1 MAKRPARYETPA
13 IQPIRLGAEN
23 LRFILGL
30 KLRKH
35 RQEKRLSLS
44 ELAARAGISVSYLSE
59 IESGRKHPKPEKLIR
74 IAEALGVPYD
84 ELVSLQVAGEL
95 DPLKT
100 FLGSEFVREF
110 PFELFGISPEDLFA
124 LVADTPAKSAA
135 LFETFL
141 EIGRTYGVQVEHML
155 FAALRSYQQLRHNY
169 FQEMEEA
176 AAAFR
181 ASQEWEKGRPPSA
194 EELRALLE
202 ERYGCAVD
210 DQRLARHPELHGFR
224 SVYVPGDP
232 PRLLVNDRLLPSQ
245 KAFIYGR
252 EIAYRELGLRERAVT
267 GSWLHVDSFGQVLNN
282 FKASYFAGAILID
295 EEALVEELS
304 ALFGRDRWD
313 GEAFLDCMRRFDA
326 TPEMFFYRLSQV
338 VPERF
343 GLSDVFFLRFHHATG
358 SDDYR
363 LTKVLN
369 FSHVPVPHGIGLDE
383 HYCRRWPALRLLAD
397 LDRRQWSG
405 RPGAPIVAAQRS
417 RFLNEDATF
426 FVIAVARPLA
436 LTEGM
441 KSCVSFG
448 FLVNDV
454 FRERVR
460 FWSDPDVPEL
470 LVNLTCER
478 CGLTPEECQDRVA
491 PPTIF
496 RQEER
501 HEAQARA
508 LAELLDSASG

>member
-1 MAKRPARYETPA
+1 
-13 IQPIRLGAEN
+13 
-23 LRFILGL
+23 
-30 KLRKH
+30 
-35 RQEKRLSLS
+35 
-44 ELAARAGISVSYLSE
+44 
-59 IESGRKHPKPEKLIR
+59 
-74 IAEALGVPYD
+74 
-84 ELVSLQVAGEL
+84 
-95 DPLKT
+95 
-100 FLGSEFVREF
+100 
-110 PFELFGISPEDLFA
+110 
-124 LVADTPAKSAA
+124 
-135 LFETFL
+135 
-141 EIGRTYGVQVEHML
+141 
-155 FAALRSYQQLRHNY
+155 
-169 FQEMEEA
+169 
-176 AAAFR
+176 
-181 ASQEWEKGRPPSA
+181 
-194 EELRALLE
+194 
-202 ERYGCAVD
+202 
-210 DQRLARHPELHGFR
+210 
-224 SVYVPGDP
+224 
-232 PRLLVNDRLLPSQ
+232 
-245 KAFIYGR
+245 
-252 EIAYRELGLRERAVT
+252 
-267 GSWLHVDSFGQVLNN
+267 VLNN

-304 ALFGRDRWD
+304 ALFARERWD

-343 GLSDVFFLRFHHATG
+343 GLSDVFFLRFQHATG
-358 SDDYR
+358 SEDYR

-405 RPGAPIVAAQRS
+405 QPGSPIVAAQRS

-426 FVIAVARPLA
+426 FVIAVARPLS
-436 LTEGM
+436 LTEGT

-448 FLVNDV
+448 FLVNDR

-460 FWSDPDVPEL
+460 FWSDPDVPEV

-496 RQEER
+496 LQEER

-508 LAELLDSASG
+508 LAQLLAASTNNTI